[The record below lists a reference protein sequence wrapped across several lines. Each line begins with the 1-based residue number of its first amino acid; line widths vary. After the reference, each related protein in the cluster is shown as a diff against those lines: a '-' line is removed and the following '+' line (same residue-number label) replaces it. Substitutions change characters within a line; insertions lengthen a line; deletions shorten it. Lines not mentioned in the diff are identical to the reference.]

1 MKGTILKRG
10 KTYTIYYY
18 IGKNEHG
25 KWVQKSEGGFT
36 SKREAEKVLRDRII
50 TIEAS
55 YNKNLSTRTVSEYLD
70 YWFENYCEPHLAEN
84 TLNGYRIN
92 IDKHIKPIIGKIPL
106 IKLTPKDIQDLYT
119 TLRKKGLSQTS
130 IRYVHSNLHKALAYA
145 VTLQFIIKN
154 PCDPIEAP
162 KPTDYEAQILNP
174 DQILT
179 LLQAC
184 IGKEIF
190 WPVLLAVSLGLRR
203 GEALGLRWED
213 VDFQNEMVMIR
224 HSAISKSV
232 STFKISDTKSKASLR
247 TLLLPEYVVEGLK
260 YQYKNLLAKRNALG
274 ENFNPYNVICFRENG
289 QPFTNSTLQH
299 QFRQIVEATK
309 LPDIRFHDLR
319 HTNATLLLRNG
330 IPAKIVSAMLGHAT
344 IQITMDTYSHVYPD
358 MQEGAKTAVNSLLN
372 NLS

>member
-1 MKGTILKRG
+1 
-10 KTYTIYYY
+10 
-18 IGKNEHG
+18 
-25 KWVQKSEGGFT
+25 
-36 SKREAEKVLRDRII
+36 
-50 TIEAS
+50 
-55 YNKNLSTRTVSEYLD
+55 
-70 YWFENYCEPHLAEN
+70 
-84 TLNGYRIN
+84 
-92 IDKHIKPIIGKIPL
+92 
-106 IKLTPKDIQDLYT
+106 
-119 TLRKKGLSQTS
+119 
-130 IRYVHSNLHKALAYA
+130 
-145 VTLQFIIKN
+145 
-154 PCDPIEAP
+154 
-162 KPTDYEAQILNP
+162 
-174 DQILT
+174 
-179 LLQAC
+179 
-184 IGKEIF
+184 
-190 WPVLLAVSLGLRR
+190 
-203 GEALGLRWED
+203 
-213 VDFQNEMVMIR
+213 MIR

-309 LPDIRFHDLR
+309 LPEIRFHDLR